1 MLDGCIYVKKPRLN
15 RLIVIMKSMRYILP
29 LLLLFS
35 AGATLLQAQTASDYF
50 SALSIRASGDAIV
63 VQWTSVRED
72 GLTSYEVQRR
82 DAETPIYV
90 RIGTVDLKGSG
101 SRYTYVD
108 NSAFNKPSEAKQYT
122 YRIRATTRNGSTYSQ
137 ILTIS
142 HDVSSVRKSWGMI
155 KELFR

>member
-1 MLDGCIYVKKPRLN
+1 
-15 RLIVIMKSMRYILP
+15 MKSMRTLLP
-29 LLLLFS
+29 VLFLF
-35 AGATLLQAQTASDYF
+35 AAVATSLQAQTASDYF

-72 GLTSYEVQRR
+72 GLVSYDVQRR
-82 DAETPIYV
+82 DAETPFFV
-90 RIGTVDLKGSG
+90 RIGTVDLKGAG

-108 NSAFNKPSEAKQYT
+108 NSAFSKPSEQKQYT
-122 YRIRATTRNGSTYSQ
+122 YRIRATTRSGSAYSQ